1 MTTIWCKGHLLV
13 AVHFKPTNYIGWIWK
28 TTFQQCNHW
37 LSSQVN
43 FYCQVPLICIFLE
56 QHWCDHL
63 AERHKAL
70 LILRKHKSI
79 TSGWRSSTCWGEVD
93 EAFFEGDFS
102 IIICAAFEV
111 SSWKCTDSLT
121 PHSKHTQCRSVVA
134 CSLLVS
140 DSQETWGLSPSKC
153 PRRQRH
159 FSQTTENP
167 NIFRENNRCWFI
179 WEFKDQPPSSILTK
193 PHGSNRNHCNLLH
206 ASSQTLLCTEF
217 TTAKGCTFS
226 WFLTHCLVRFEKDV
240 VQNIKH
246 MFVWRDLWLPENL
259 RGVFWWPSA
268 HFSSSSLWRW
278 IWVKLAGKFCSLSPY
293 S

>member
-1 MTTIWCKGHLLV
+1 MTPIWCKGHLLV
-13 AVHFKPTNYIGWIWK
+13 TVHFEPTNYIGWIWK

-37 LSSQVN
+37 LSSQVK
-43 FYCQVPLICIFLE
+43 FYRQVPLICILLQ

-63 AERHKAL
+63 AERQKAL
-70 LILRKHKSI
+70 LILLKHKSI
-79 TSGWRSSTCWGEVD
+79 TSGWRSSTCWGEVG
-93 EAFFEGDFS
+93 EAFFEGGFFLS
-102 IIICAAFEV
+102 SFVQLLRFPVESAPTRLQVWRLPATLNVGPLWLVV
-111 SSWKCTDSLT
+111 SRCPTARRREDWALRNVHADNGI
-121 PHSKHTQCRSVVA
+121 SV
-134 CSLLVS
+134 
-140 DSQETWGLSPSKC
+140 K
-153 PRRQRH
+153 RQRILIFSGKTTDADLFWSSRINPPVP
-159 FSQTTENP
+159 FSQKN
-167 NIFRENNRCWFI
+167 
-179 WEFKDQPPSSILTK
+179 
-193 PHGSNRNHCNLLH
+193 CNLLH
-206 ASSQTLLCTEF
+206 AISPTLLCTGF

-226 WFLTHCLVRFEKDV
+226 WFLTPCLVRLEKDV

>member
-1 MTTIWCKGHLLV
+1 M
-13 AVHFKPTNYIGWIWK
+13 
-28 TTFQQCNHW
+28 
-37 LSSQVN
+37 
-43 FYCQVPLICIFLE
+43 
-56 QHWCDHL
+56 
-63 AERHKAL
+63 
-70 LILRKHKSI
+70 
-79 TSGWRSSTCWGEVD
+79 
-93 EAFFEGDFS
+93 
-102 IIICAAFEV
+102 
-111 SSWKCTDSLT
+111 
-121 PHSKHTQCRSVVA
+121 HTQCRSVVA

-153 PRRQRH
+153 PRQQRH

-193 PHGSNRNHCNLLH
+193 THGSDRHHCNLLH

-226 WFLTHCLVRFEKDV
+226 WFLTHCLVRLEKDV

-259 RGVFWWPSA
+259 WGVFWWPSA

-293 S
+293 A